1 MYIYIKVYR
10 YIVFRPAILKG
21 RPSRFRR
28 HARMHTHAH
37 AGKLEL
43 VTVEFDLRTVL
54 EDALDSVAGRA
65 MMKVRPSGQYAIYCI
80 NLF

>member
-1 MYIYIKVYR
+1 MLISGWRAWI
-10 YIVFRPAILKG
+10 I
-21 RPSRFRR
+21 
-28 HARMHTHAH
+28 

-65 MMKVRPSGQYAIYCI
+65 MMKVGQDAHSCNKSTYISPHSRVIIISLASI
-80 NLF
+80 

>member
-1 MYIYIKVYR
+1 VYR

-21 RPSRFRR
+21 RPSRCRP

-37 AGKLEL
+37 THACAGKLEL

>member
-1 MYIYIKVYR
+1 MPKVT
-10 YIVFRPAILKG
+10 IDP
-21 RPSRFRR
+21 
-28 HARMHTHAH
+28 

-65 MMKVRPSGQYAIYCI
+65 MMKAISKH
-80 NLF
+80 